1 MSGSGVGQ
9 RVRAGRE
16 WKEERAGSSLAVKV
30 CAPEDGAADIC
41 ARACETLCEELAEAK
56 KFADEVGDEMSETA
70 TDKQNELDQLSINA
84 LRFLAV
90 DGVQK
95 ANSGH
100 PGAPLGCA
108 PIAYLLYQKLMKHDP
123 SDHKWTDR
131 DRFVLSNG
139 HASMLLYGSLHLSGY
154 DLPMSQLEQFR
165 QWGSHT
171 PGHPEY
177 GETPGVEVTTGP
189 LGQGFAMAVGL
200 AVAEKHLAAVYNRDM
215 YQLVDHHTYVLCG
228 DGDLMEGISHEAASL
243 AGTLGLGKLI
253 VLYDDNLISL
263 DGPTDLSYTEDVT
276 KRFEAYHWQVLSVA
290 DGNDL
295 RAIEDAI
302 EAGRA
307 ETTKPTLIRVRTV
320 IGYGSPKAGTKAV
333 HGEALGADAVK
344 ATKKNLGWPEDKF
357 FYVPEE
363 AGKNWLKAKERGKKA
378 HAEWQAHFEEYKRA
392 YPEPAAEFERVVK
405 HELQPGWEQK
415 IPKFPTDKP
424 VATRNAGQV
433 VMNAIEKVVPEL
445 FGGAADLTSST
456 KTIFKDSP
464 SFHVDPVGRNVFFGV
479 REFGMMAMVNGM
491 AAHGGL
497 IPFGSTFFV
506 FSDYCRPALRMGCL
520 MSVHSLYVFTHD
532 SVGLGEDG
540 PTHQPIEQLM
550 SLRAIPQMTDFRP
563 ADANE
568 TAACWK
574 LALERKSACFMALS
588 RQDLPVLDADAAWA
602 GAPKGAYALND
613 VAKPDVVLIGTG
625 SEVSTCVQAAE
636 ELKGA
641 GINARVV
648 SMPSFKIFDE
658 QSDDYKT
665 ALLPEATPKVA
676 CEAGA
681 TMGWWKYVGH
691 NGAIVGI
698 DRFGASA
705 PGPIALDKLGINVAN
720 VVAHAKRL
728 VGK

>member
-1 MSGSGVGQ
+1 MSDKQ
-9 RVRAGRE
+9 
-16 WKEERAGSSLAVKV
+16 EEKQ
-30 CAPEDGAADIC
+30 
-41 ARACETLCEELAEAK
+41 
-56 KFADEVGDEMSETA
+56 
-70 TDKQNELDQLSINA
+70 DKQNELDQLSINA

-108 PIAYLLYQKLMKHDP
+108 PIAYLLYHKIMKHDP
-123 SDHKWTDR
+123 ADPKWIDR
-131 DRFVLSNG
+131 DRFILSNG

-154 DLPMSQLEQFR
+154 DLPISQLEQFR

-189 LGQGFAMAVGL
+189 LGQGFGMAVGI
-200 AVAEKHLAAVYNRDM
+200 AAAERHLSAVYNRDM
-215 YQLVDHHTYVLCG
+215 YSVVDHHTFVLCG
-228 DGDLMEGISHEAASL
+228 DGDLMEGISHETASL

-263 DGPTDLSYTEDVT
+263 DGPTELSFTEDVT
-276 KRFEAYHWQVLSVA
+276 KRFEAYHWQVLSVS

-295 RAIEDAI
+295 VAIEDAI
-302 EAGRA
+302 RAGMA
-307 ETTKPTLIRVRTV
+307 DTTRPTLIRVRTV
-320 IGYGSPKAGTKAV
+320 IGYGSPRAGTNKV
-333 HGEALGADAVK
+333 HGEAMGVEAVK
-344 ATKKNLGWPEDKF
+344 ATKKNLGWPEDKT

-363 AGKNWLKAKERGKKA
+363 ARKNWDTIKPKGKKL
-378 HAEWQAHFEEYKRA
+378 HADWDAHFAEYKTA
-392 YPEPAAEFERVVK
+392 YPEPAAEFERVIK
-405 HELQPGWEQK
+405 RELAEGWEKK
-415 IPKFPTDKP
+415 IPTFPTDKP
-424 VATRNAGQV
+424 VATRNAGQM

-464 SFHVDPVGRNVFFGV
+464 SFHVDPTGRNVFFGV

-506 FSDYCRPALRMGCL
+506 FSDYCRPALRLGAL
-520 MSVHSLYVFTHD
+520 MSTHSLYVFTHD

-540 PTHQPIEQLM
+540 PTHQPVEHLM
-550 SLRAIPQMTDFRP
+550 ALRAIPQLTDFRP

-574 LALERKSACFMALS
+574 LALERKSASFMALS
-588 RQDLPVLDADAAWA
+588 RQDLPVMDAEKYKIFA
-602 GAPKGAYALND
+602 GCAKGAYVLEANG
-613 VAKPDVVLIGTG
+613 KDVVIVATG
-625 SEVSTCVQAAE
+625 SEVSTALKAAE

-641 GINARVV
+641 GIAATVV
-648 SMPSFKIFDE
+648 SMPSFRIFEE
-658 QSDDYKT
+658 QSDEYK
-665 ALLPEATPKVA
+665 LSIFPHGVPKIA
-676 CEAGA
+676 IEAGA
-681 TMGWWKYVGH
+681 TMGWWKYVGRE
-691 NGAIVGI
+691 GAVIGI

-720 VVAHAKRL
+720 VVEHAKKL
-728 VGK
+728 VKK